1 MATRLTGFIR
11 TFTFNILPMG
21 KITLSTLVQRNQ
33 SLVSTRIDEDTVMM
47 SIDNGE
53 YYGLNP
59 IGTRVW
65 ELIENPVVV
74 SQIISRLQD
83 EFDVSP
89 EVCEADTMEFLN
101 QLYAKNL
108 LYILE

>member
-1 MATRLTGFIR
+1 MATRLTGIIR
-11 TFTFNILPMG
+11 TFTFNLLPMG
-21 KITLSTLVQRNQ
+21 KITLNTLVQRNPG
-33 SLVSTRIDEDTVMM
+33 LVSSRIDGDTVMM

-59 IGTRVW
+59 IGTKIW
-65 ELIENPVVV
+65 EIIETPVAV
-74 SQIISRLQD
+74 SQLISRLLG

-89 EVCEADTMEFLN
+89 EECQADTMEFLN

-108 LYILE
+108 LYIVE